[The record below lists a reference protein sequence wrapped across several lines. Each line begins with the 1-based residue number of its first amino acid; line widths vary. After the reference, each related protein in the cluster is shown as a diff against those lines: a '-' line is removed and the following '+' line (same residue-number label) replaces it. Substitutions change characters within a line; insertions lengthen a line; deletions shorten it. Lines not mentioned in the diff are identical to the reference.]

1 MISKAKSDNSTECA
15 KSTKKSTTCIL
26 LNIHSKAQLFE
37 CYRSHP
43 VLWKDVSQY
52 SFAHPI
58 KCRKTP
64 KTIQKKT
71 MSSFECSAQ
80 NMVPKR
86 LGIQSEKLSVS
97 KSKEIP
103 TRDNQ
108 IQWIHW
114 ICFCF
119 CRFNFKNA
127 EKAPIMSSFVC
138 SAQKVLPEKPIMP
151 KVLTFRC
158 EV

>member
-26 LNIHSKAQLFE
+26 HFHSKAQLFE